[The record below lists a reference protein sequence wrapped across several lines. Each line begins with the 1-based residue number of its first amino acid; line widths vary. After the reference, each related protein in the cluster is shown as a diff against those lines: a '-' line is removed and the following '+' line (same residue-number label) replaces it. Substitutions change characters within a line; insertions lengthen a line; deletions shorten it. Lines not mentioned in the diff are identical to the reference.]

1 MTRIVTV
8 GLAVVDFVFYVDE
21 MPRRAEK
28 YRANEAQ
35 IIGGG
40 GAANAA
46 AAVSL
51 LGGDAVLAARLGDD
65 QVGDMIVAG
74 LEADGVDCALTHRFE
89 GCRSSFSS
97 VLIDHEGERQI
108 VNFRDQTLPE
118 DADWLIAALPGHFD
132 AALADTRWPEGAA
145 ALMRAAR
152 ERGVPGVLD
161 AEAPIMDAEA
171 ALRLAS
177 HLAFSAQGLRDW
189 AKHDDLDAALD
200 AVARE
205 TGSFVCV
212 TDGDRGVSWKQGQAS
227 GFEPAYRIEAVDT
240 LGAGDVWHGAFAVA
254 LGEGMEP
261 EPAIRFANAV
271 AAIKCTRSNG
281 RAGYPA
287 RHEVEQFMKEAMTCS

>member
-28 YRANEAQ
+28 YRAREAQ

-46 AAVSL
+46 AAVSR

-74 LEADGVDCALTHRFE
+74 LEADGVDCSLARRFE
-89 GCRSSFSS
+89 GGRSSFSS
-97 VLIDHEGERQI
+97 VLVDQGGERQI
-108 VNFRDQTLPE
+108 INYRDPALPVNS
-118 DADWLIAALPGHFD
+118 DWLMAALPNHFV

-145 ALMRAAR
+145 ALMRTAR

-161 AEAPIMDAEA
+161 AEAPVMEAEA
-171 ALRLAS
+171 AVGLAS

-189 AKHDDLDAALD
+189 AGHGDLDAALN
-200 AVARE
+200 AVAGQ
-205 TGSFVCV
+205 TGAFVCV
-212 TDGDRGVSWKQGQAS
+212 TDGAKGVSWKQGQAS

-240 LGAGDVWHGAFAVA
+240 LGAGDVWHGAFALA
-254 LGEGMEP
+254 LGESMEP
-261 EPAIRFANAV
+261 GRAIRFANAA